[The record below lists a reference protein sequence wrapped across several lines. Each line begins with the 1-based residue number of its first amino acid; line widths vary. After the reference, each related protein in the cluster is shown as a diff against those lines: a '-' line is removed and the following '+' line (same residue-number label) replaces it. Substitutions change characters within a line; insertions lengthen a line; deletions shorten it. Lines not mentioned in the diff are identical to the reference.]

1 MESSERI
8 LSESKISIAPPP
20 PKAKSITHLPL
31 TSPVAS
37 KSAYRKA
44 EHQLLPPVKQKIA
57 VDTSSTSSSS
67 RSQSDSTS
75 EEKSDSKEEE
85 DAEHGDDQ
93 EFKMDLDP
101 APVTQDSFANKGKSL
116 HEMMY

>member
-57 VDTSSTSSSS
+57 VDTSSTSS